1 MKKEE
6 LLQLIDATSDT
17 DDAGFQKIIREAMDD
32 GIVSL
37 RGLADHFQV
46 SLPIVRRWRG
56 DMTAGSNVPHPAMRK
71 HVFAHLKEAMLSVP
85 QARQPLREQ
94 LAKPAPDPGL
104 PPRHPHTGPVKEELS
119 FSVTDLELKRIRS
132 FRKNHRCGLPNDRR
146 MKRRKVK
153 KTGPIGGRFT
163 YSFIPTAIGIAVK
176 IGCACG
182 KEEDV
187 TDYGSW

>member
-37 RGLADHFQV
+37 RGLANYFQV
-46 SLPIVRRWRG
+46 SLPTVRRWRG
-56 DMTAGSNVPHPAMRK
+56 DMTEGSNVPHPAMRK
-71 HVFAHLKEAMLSVP
+71 HVFAHLKEVILSVP
-85 QARQPLREQ
+85 QERQPLREL
-94 LAKPAPDPGL
+94 LAKPAPDPGSS
-104 PPRHPHTGPVKEELS
+104 PAYPHTGPVKEELS
-119 FSVTDLELKRIRS
+119 FSVTDLELKRIRA
-132 FRKNHRCGLPNDRR
+132 FRKKHRCDLPNDRR

-153 KTGPIGGRFT
+153 KTGPIGRRFT
-163 YSFIPTAIGIAVK
+163 YSFTPTTIGTAVK

-187 TDYGSW
+187 TDYDSW